1 MADVQVL
8 SGLSC
13 QQFINGQLI
22 DGEGQQE
29 CIVNPANGETLIALT
44 EASSAQVGSA
54 VKAAQQAFGHWSRTT
69 PAQRAALLLRI
80 ADAIERQAPQ
90 LAQLEALNCGKPLH
104 QALNDDLP
112 AAVDVFRFFAGAV
125 RTQQGQL
132 AGEYV
137 PGHTSMIRRDPIGVV
152 ASIAPW
158 NYPLM
163 MAAWKI
169 APALA
174 AGNTVVFKPSE
185 HTPLTILALVPALQE
200 ILPPGVLNIVYGGG
214 EGVGSQ
220 LVGHPQVRLVS
231 VTGDIVT
238 GQKIL
243 QAAAKSVKRTHLE
256 LGGKA
261 PVIVCDDADL
271 DEVVNGIRTYGYYNA
286 GQDCTAACR
295 IYAQAGIYPKL
306 LDALGE
312 AVASLR
318 FARKRDQDNEIGP
331 LISARQRDR
340 VASFVERALSQPHIE
355 LITGAAVHSGPGFYY
370 QPTLLAGCLQ
380 SDEIVQREVFGP
392 VVSVTR
398 FEHLEQAVAWAN
410 DSEYGLASS
419 VWTQNIDRALHI
431 AAHLQYG
438 STWINTHFT
447 LASEMP
453 HGGLKRSGYGKDLSS
468 DSLQDYSVVRH
479 VMAKFKAGF

>member
-54 VKAAQQAFGHWSRTT
+54 VKAAQQAFSHWSRTT
-69 PAQRAALLLRI
+69 PAQRATLLLRI

-306 LDALGE
+306 VDALGE

-331 LISARQRDR
+331 LISSRQRDR

-398 FEHLEQAVAWAN
+398 FEHLAQAVEWAN

-479 VMAKFKAGF
+479 VMAKFKASF

>member
-1 MADVQVL
+1 MADVQIL

-44 EASSAQVGSA
+44 EASAAQVGSA

-69 PAQRAALLLRI
+69 PAQRATLLLRI

-306 LDALGE
+306 VDALGE

-355 LITGAAVHSGPGFYY
+355 LITGAAAHSGPGFYY
-370 QPTLLAGCLQ
+370 QPTLLASCLQ

>member
-13 QQFINGQLI
+13 QQFINGQMV

-29 CIVNPANGETLIALT
+29 CIVNPANGETLIVLT
-44 EASSAQVGSA
+44 EASSAQVGGA

-306 LDALGE
+306 VDALGE

-355 LITGAAVHSGPGFYY
+355 LITGAATHSGPGFYY